1 VALSLK
7 PRHRE
12 VDEAEP
18 RWSQVRELA
27 GPAPKSRGRA
37 AATRIAAGLAIAA
50 LLLFLGHE
58 LAAAMVLAAVTLLS
72 TASFVWPRFDHA
84 VERGARWLSHV
95 VGQVLTFVVL
105 GAVQLLVF
113 TPVAVV
119 SKLLGY
125 DPLARG
131 SSPDDPTF
139 WRTVRP
145 RRRPLHRRQF
155 AYERLEPAARTRPT
169 RAMRVRAAIGLVVIV
184 MVLDVAAGAAV
195 DGVRSAFDRS
205 TAEPL
210 DKPPDVGAARGE
222 PWATELFPAVKY
234 LTDNPVA
241 SPYRGWTVRD
251 YSSPYLNER
260 DEVRRSYEPAS
271 STSDGALDVWFL
283 GGSTTWGAYQRDEH
297 TIPSQF
303 ARRAEADGLPL
314 RATNYGAPG
323 YAMWQELELLQELLS
338 NGGRPDAV
346 VFYNG
351 VNELYAQS
359 VVGPT
364 DDPTHFHADDF
375 ARTFDPDPKGGDESL
390 WNRAY
395 DSYTDKSV
403 LYRAFDEAR
412 SLVTDHQTALKFP
425 TIWGPDQTPERAVER
440 ARDAVSVHRRGVEIV
455 QHLADAYGFE
465 AFFFWQPTLYTK
477 QIVRGEE
484 DIPGS
489 WAEDPEVW
497 RVLTSEA
504 RRHLEAPVI
513 DLSDALDGV
522 REPVMY
528 DFHHTNERG
537 ADVMATAMY
546 ERAQARLRALS
557 EVSDTER

>member
-7 PRHRE
+7 PHGQ
-12 VDEAEP
+12 VEAADEP
-18 RWSQVRELA
+18 RWSQVRDLA
-27 GPAPKSRGRA
+27 GPRPKSRARSV
-37 AATRIAAGLAIAA
+37 ATRVVAGAAIAT
-50 LLLFLGHE
+50 LLFVLGHE
-58 LAAAMVLAAVTLLS
+58 VIALFVLAAVTLLS
-72 TASFVWPRFDHA
+72 TASLVSPRFDRA
-84 VERGARWLSHV
+84 FERGARWLEHV
-95 VGQVLTFVVL
+95 VGTVLTFVLL
-105 GAVQLLVF
+105 GIVQLVVF
-113 TPVAVV
+113 TPVALV
-119 SKLLGY
+119 SKLVGF

-139 WRTVRP
+139 WRTVRA
-145 RRRPLHRRQF
+145 RRRPLYRRQF
-155 AYERLEPAARTRPT
+155 AYERLEPAGRTRAT
-169 RAMRVRAAIGLVVIV
+169 RGMRIRAAIGLVVIV
-184 MVLDVAAGAAV
+184 MVVDIAAGAAI
-195 DGVRSAFDRS
+195 DGVRSALDR
-205 TAEPL
+205 TTPEPL

-234 LTDNPVA
+234 LTDNPAA

-251 YSSPYLNER
+251 YSSKYLHER
-260 DEVRRSYEPAS
+260 DHVRRSYEPVGSAS
-271 STSDGALDVWFL
+271 EDALDVFFL

-303 ARRAEADGLPL
+303 ARRAEADDLPV
-314 RATNYGAPG
+314 RVTNYGAPG

-338 NGGRPDAV
+338 NGERPDAV

-364 DDPTHFHADDF
+364 DDPTHFHADAF
-375 ARTFDPDPKGGDESL
+375 ARTFDSVDEQGDTTSL
-390 WNRAY
+390 WDRAY

-403 LYRAFDEAR
+403 VYRVFDQAR
-412 SLVTDHQTALKFP
+412 SLVTDDHKALEFP

-440 ARDAVSVHRRGVEIV
+440 ARDAVSVHRRGVEIA
-455 QHLADAYGFE
+455 QHLADAYGFQ
-465 AFFFWQPTLYTK
+465 AFFFWQPTVYTK
-477 QIVRGEE
+477 RIVAGEE
-484 DIPGS
+484 NVPGS

-513 DLSDALDGV
+513 DLSDALDDV
-522 REPVMY
+522 RQPVMY

-537 ADVMATAMY
+537 ADVMAGAIYARTR
-546 ERAQARLRALS
+546 ERLQTLGRAN
-557 EVSDTER
+557 R